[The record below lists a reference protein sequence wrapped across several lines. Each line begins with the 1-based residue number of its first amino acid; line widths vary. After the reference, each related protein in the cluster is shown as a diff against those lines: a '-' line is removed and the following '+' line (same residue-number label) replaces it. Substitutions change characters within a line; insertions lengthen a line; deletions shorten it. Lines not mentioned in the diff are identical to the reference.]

1 MGLLN
6 FDIGS
11 FSPKLIAAI
20 IYTVGALFAFAL
32 FPTFNGAAQGWH
44 LEARQEGS
52 CETKEGTRFDRIVAY
67 GYSSGAFSLGAS
79 TVESGKINAA
89 FTGITGEE
97 SDPNKYDWNEGY
109 TVDEVS
115 GTCSVLSALG
125 GAQAAFFTISTA
137 ATAAGSGK
145 FLTADGTEVTV
156 TFTDKASPDKSLAG
170 ATLVSPD
177 YKWAS
182 PASMFNDNRA
192 IVNILIGVTVL
203 LIGVGPIALLGGI
216 GIYLLNTFAG
226 GMSGASKFLV
236 ATLGAIVAV
245 TLLGNFTD
253 FISIAYDTVDSDR
266 FTMYGH
272 SLARLAGT
280 IKQFWG
286 LIFAAGWVGLGG
298 YFGWQAFQRYKAAR
312 SGDVMA

>member
-52 CETKEGTRFDRIVAY
+52 CETKEGTRFDRVVVVATSTS
-67 GYSSGAFSLGAS
+67 SSGFNG
-79 TVESGKINAA
+79 TE
-89 FTGITGEE
+89 GEFE
-97 SDPNKYDWNEGY
+97 DPNKYDWNEGH
-109 TVDEVS
+109 TVSESSDACATS
-115 GTCSVLSALG
+115 AVLTGNS
-125 GAQAAFFTISTA
+125 
-137 ATAAGSGK
+137 AAGAK
-145 FLTADGTEVTV
+145 LMAADGTLVG
-156 TFTDKASPDKSLAG
+156 KSDG
-170 ATLVSPD
+170 STATTAVWDSGT
-177 YKWAS
+177 KWAS

-312 SGDVMA
+312 SGDVMAT